1 MLAWGIAW
9 VVASLAHGL
18 DGRVRAYLYQ
28 AQRAPR
34 CKRLQTVG
42 GKPPAHSNHQKGI
55 VLTPQEKD
63 AIEIAEF
70 GLNEVERTGLEI
82 VVYVNTDR
90 YCAKELVLFPRQT
103 CPEHRH
109 PPIGDEP
116 GKEETFRCRW
126 GTVYLS
132 IEGEATANPAAQLP
146 EGRESTYTVRHEI
159 VLHPGQQYTIPP
171 DTLHWFQASDEG
183 AIVSEFSTRSRD
195 EFDIFTDPQIRRAT
209 IIQ

>member
-1 MLAWGIAW
+1 MLTRQQLLHAQ
-9 VVASLAHGL
+9 
-18 DGRVRAYLYQ
+18 GRARALLN
-28 AQRAPR
+28 R
-34 CKRLQTVG
+34 V
-42 GKPPAHSNHQKGI
+42 GI
-55 VLTPQEKD
+55 VLTDVE
-63 AIEIAEF
+63 AATIEVADF
-70 GLNEVERTGLEI
+70 GLGELETTGLEL
-82 VVYVNTDR
+82 VVYVNTER
-90 YCAKELVLFPRQT
+90 VCAKELVLFPRQT

-109 PPIGDEP
+109 PPIGAEP

-146 EGRESTYTVRHEI
+146 AGRESTYTMRHEI

-171 DTLHWFQASDEG
+171 DTLHWFQAGDDG

-195 EFDIFTDPQIRRAT
+195 EFDIFTDPQIRRAI